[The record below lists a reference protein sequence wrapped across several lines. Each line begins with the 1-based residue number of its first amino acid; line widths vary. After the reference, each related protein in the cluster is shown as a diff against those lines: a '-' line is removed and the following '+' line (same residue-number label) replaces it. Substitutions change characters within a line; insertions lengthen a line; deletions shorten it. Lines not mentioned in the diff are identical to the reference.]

1 MKIDLT
7 GEKELLI
14 NYINNG
20 FETINIKNGF
30 ETVNIKQIIFDNLT
44 KRIKIYIS
52 FSSYS
57 IPFDYNDYKNWSRN
71 KKIENIQK
79 NFVN

>member
-30 ETVNIKQIIFDNLT
+30 EIL
-44 KRIKIYIS
+44 Y
-52 FSSYS
+52 
-57 IPFDYNDYKNWSRN
+57 
-71 KKIENIQK
+71 
-79 NFVN
+79 